1 MIPCKVEEREPDV
14 FWSESYRIS
23 RLIGLSPEI
32 KSFLFK
38 MIHTLLPSKERIHH
52 LTPLTSPLCWCNTGE
67 QETYIHLF
75 FKCPKNNLAADALLR
90 VVQSYDP
97 ACTEEKSLR
106 LELNPDEI
114 FLLPTAS
121 ILSTG
126 LNFIWENRKSR
137 KSTSLFSIRS
147 ELEASVS
154 LKRKSSSRRIREAG
168 DIMKNMIENF
178 FR

>member
-1 MIPCKVEEREPDV
+1 M
-14 FWSESYRIS
+14 
-23 RLIGLSPEI
+23 
-32 KSFLFK
+32 
-38 MIHTLLPSKERIHH
+38 
-52 LTPLTSPLCWCNTGE
+52 
-67 QETYIHLF
+67 
-75 FKCPKNNLAADALLR
+75 AADALLW

-106 LELNPDEI
+106 LELNPDET

-137 KSTSLFSIRS
+137 KATSPFSIRS

-154 LKRKSSSRRIREAG
+154 LKRKSSYRRIREAG
-168 DIMKNMIENF
+168 DIMKNVIENVF
-178 FR
+178 N